1 MMKVGLPLALSG
13 LWASNKSDKVSPYTA
28 RRLINSHLAP
38 ETERVVVGKSQSG
51 YDHREMSQVCLFV
64 CV

>member
-28 RRLINSHLAP
+28 RRLINSHLIH
-38 ETERVVVGKSQSG
+38 TRNRQGGGGGGGGGGGKIT
-51 YDHREMSQVCLFV
+51 VLL
-64 CV
+64 